1 VTIARPDT
9 TEILFI
15 IVTPVSGI
23 PQSVAKGLRE
33 ARRLFAIQ
41 PWTDPEAR

>member
-9 TEILFI
+9 GEILFMV
-15 IVTPVSGI
+15 VTPVSGM
-23 PQSVAKGLRE
+23 PQSVAEGLRE

-41 PWTDPEAR
+41 PWTDPKAR

>member
-1 VTIARPDT
+1 MTIVRPDI
-9 TEILFI
+9 TEILFM
-15 IVTPVSGI
+15 IVTPVSDI